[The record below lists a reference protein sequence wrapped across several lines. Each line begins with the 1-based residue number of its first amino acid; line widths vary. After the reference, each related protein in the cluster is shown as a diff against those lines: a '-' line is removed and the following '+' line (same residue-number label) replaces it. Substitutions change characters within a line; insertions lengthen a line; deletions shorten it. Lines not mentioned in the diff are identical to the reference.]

1 MTQQYT
7 VWAKSTSLNQEIRM
21 FDLTGG
27 SNNIFETDQQAAQAA
42 ASFAQRLRDQR
53 HMHTGDWEAWVK
65 IEQVGVAT
73 LPNYEFHTGTAT

>member
-1 MTQQYT
+1 MTTQYT

-27 SNNIFETDQQAAQAA
+27 QHNEFTSDVEAAQAS

-53 HMHTGDWEAWVK
+53 HMHTQDWEAWVK
-65 IEQVGVAT
+65 IEHTGVT
-73 LPNYEFHTGTAT
+73 SLTNYEYHTGQAE